1 MDNKIIIE
9 GKCQVHLIYKSLG
22 KFALAESVTY
32 LECNDLFVGNQFYD
46 EDGEM
51 NKTGVQMLS
60 TAFIQG
66 LKSSMERGSANGVW
80 DKEEHFAWIHKELLR
95 VFPLKTTLADI
106 EEKEVTDGG

>member
-9 GKCQVHLIYKSLG
+9 GKCQVHLMYKSPG
-22 KFALAESVTY
+22 KFALAESITY
-32 LECNDLFVGNQFYD
+32 LKCDDRNVGNQFYD
-46 EDGEM
+46 EEGEM

-66 LKSSMERGSANGVW
+66 LKSSLERGHANGVW
-80 DKEEHFAWIHKELLR
+80 DKEEHFLWIQKKLLQ

-106 EEKEVTDGG
+106 EEEGVDGSG